1 MKQLAFSPHGNI
13 AVTKLDMVPPF
24 YPVKAP
30 GQTNSAT
37 DPLGALRELDP
48 ETATMYGVNH
58 CRVIGLDFGLSGARS
73 GPSILTSPD
82 EFIVDVNPPWLPA

>member
-1 MKQLAFSPHGNI
+1 MKQIVFCPHGQI
-13 AVTKLDMVPPF
+13 RVTKLDMVPPF
-24 YPVKAP
+24 YPLAD
-30 GQTNSAT
+30 GMRAM
-37 DPLGALRELDP
+37 DPLGALRELDA
-48 ETATMYGVNH
+48 EVADLYGRNH